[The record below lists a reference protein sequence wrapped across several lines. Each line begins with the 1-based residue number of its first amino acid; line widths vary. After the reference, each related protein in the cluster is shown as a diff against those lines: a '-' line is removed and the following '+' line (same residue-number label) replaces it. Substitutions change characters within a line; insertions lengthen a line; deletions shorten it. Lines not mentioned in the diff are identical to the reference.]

1 MFIFAII
8 RPEFRV
14 PFNAVVCTAFQGT
27 LEHDKTGLIDYI
39 LHSGVIRVET
49 AVLTAYRQRLYMN
62 TTENILT
69 FEDFGLRAELMQSIN
84 YAGFKQPSPIQAM
97 VIPVIMEGRDV
108 VGQAHTGTGK
118 TAAFGLPTLNK
129 MDLKGGIETLIIT
142 PTRELANQVSDE
154 IYKFGKHLGV
164 RTVTIYGGSS
174 YNRQIDLIERGAQV
188 IIATPGRLLDMLSRD
203 MLKGFAPSTVI
214 LDEADEMLDM
224 GFLDDINEIFTYLP
238 TERQTLL
245 FSATMPAP
253 IKQLAERILVNP
265 YFASITKEE
274 TTNTD
279 ISQQYYVI
287 EESERDDA
295 IIRLMDAEDAQKTVV
310 FCRTK
315 KEVDRLSNVLSAAGY
330 SAKGLH
336 GDMEQRS
343 RESVIKGLKTD
354 AIDVLIATDVAARGL
369 HIDGVT
375 HVFNYHI
382 PFDPESYVHRIGRT
396 GRAGK
401 KGVAITLVTPLE
413 FKELQRIRS
422 KVGTT
427 MEHAYIPSK
436 HDVKEAQV
444 SRLLADIEKQHIF
457 DEAHKVLD
465 ALKEEY
471 DMDQIAYKL
480 ISVLMEQNKVQGPNQ
495 IGIARERLEK
505 ILSNLDRR
513 DRGGSNNRN
522 RGGFNNRNRSGN
534 GGGNRYRSSNDRG
547 GDRGEQRGE
556 RSEYRGERSDRGG
569 DRPRS
574 HSGNRSSKPR
584 Y

>member
-1 MFIFAII
+1 M
-8 RPEFRV
+8 
-14 PFNAVVCTAFQGT
+14 N
-27 LEHDKTGLIDYI
+27 
-39 LHSGVIRVET
+39 VIET
-49 AVLTAYRQRLYMN
+49 PI
-62 TTENILT
+62 TEENLAT
-69 FEDFGLRAELMQSIN
+69 FEDFGLREEIMQSIRH
-84 YAGFKQPSPIQAM
+84 AGFKTPSPIQQM

-118 TAAFGLPTLNK
+118 TAAFGLPALNK
-129 MDLKGGIETLIIT
+129 MHLKGGIETLIIT

-154 IYKFGKHLGV
+154 IFKYGKHLGA

-174 YNRQIDLIERGAQV
+174 YNRQMDLIERGAQV
-188 IIATPGRLLDMLSRD
+188 IIATPGRLLDMLSRN
-203 MLKGFAPSTVI
+203 MLKGFTPSTVI

-224 GFLDDINEIFTYLP
+224 GFLDDINEIFSYLP

-265 YFASITKEE
+265 FFASITKSE

-279 ISQQYYVI
+279 ITQQYYVI

-295 IIRLMDAEDAQKTVV
+295 IIRLMDAEDAKKTVV

-336 GDMEQRS
+336 GDMEQRQ

-354 AIDVLIATDVAARGL
+354 AVDVLIATDVAARGL
-369 HIDGVT
+369 HIDDVT

-401 KGVAITLVTPLE
+401 KGVAITLVTPME
-413 FKELQRIRS
+413 FKELQRIRA

-436 HDVKEAQV
+436 LDVKEAQV
-444 SRLLADIEKQHIF
+444 TRLVNEIEKQHVY

-465 ALKEEY
+465 LLKQDY
-471 DMDQIAYKL
+471 DQEQIAYKL
-480 ISVLMEQNKVQGPNQ
+480 ISVLMERNTVAGPNN
-495 IGIARERLEK
+495 IGIAAERLEK
-505 ILSNLDRR
+505 ILSNLASRG
-513 DRGGSNNRN
+513 DRGGQRS
-522 RGGFNNRNRSGN
+522 GGFNRNRSGGGGGYRGN
-534 GGGNRYRSSNDRG
+534 NDRNSSGGGYRGNNDRNAAGSGERSGGGERGGNDRGDRSRSFSGGNRSA
-547 GDRGEQRGE
+547 
-556 RSEYRGERSDRGG
+556 
-569 DRPRS
+569 
-574 HSGNRSSKPR
+574 SSKPR
-584 Y
+584 S